1 MGILQALAMGG
12 VINLHSAVFVLFG
25 QNIGTCITALL
36 ASVGTSRNAKRTT
49 LIHLMFNVIGTAL
62 FVTLCILTPFTDFVV
77 SLTPDNP
84 VAQIAN
90 VHTIFNISTTL
101 ILLPFGALLEKI
113 AIAILPDKAV
123 PVKDADQWFEGL
135 MASSTTLVLSTIA
148 INQIHDED

>member
-1 MGILQALAMGG
+1 M
-12 VINLHSAVFVLFG
+12 
-25 QNIGTCITALL
+25 CI
-36 ASVGTSRNAKRTT
+36 RDR
-49 LIHLMFNVIGTAL
+49 

-113 AIAILPDKAV
+113 AIAILPDKAAV
-123 PVKDADQWFEGL
+123 SYTHLDVYKRQYLPGA
-135 MASSTTLVLSTIA
+135 
-148 INQIHDED
+148 NP